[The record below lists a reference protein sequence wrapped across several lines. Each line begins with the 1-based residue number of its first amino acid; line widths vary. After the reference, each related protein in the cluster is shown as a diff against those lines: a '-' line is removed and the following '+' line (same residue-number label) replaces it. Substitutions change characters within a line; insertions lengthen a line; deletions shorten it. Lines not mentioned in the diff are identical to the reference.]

1 MNKLINLYLKEVL
14 DKNRLEILENL
25 IYFKD
30 MWFVLWWWTWLALI
44 FWHRTSI
51 DFDFFINQDIDND
64 KLFLMCLEVFK
75 WFEIS
80 KIYEEKNTLYIL
92 VNWVKISFFTY
103 NYNNLYDI
111 IETYYF
117 NIYSIQ
123 DIWAMKLW
131 AIQNRATNKDYV
143 DLFYIINEIW
153 LNNLIDIF
161 FLKFWKVV
169 TKTYILKSLVYFDD
183 IKIEKLILTDKK
195 LNFEK
200 IKNFLIKETKNISNN

>member
-30 MWFVLWWWTWLALI
+30 MGFVLGGGTGLALI
-44 FWHRTSI
+44 FGHRTSI

-75 WFEIS
+75 GFEIS

-92 VNWVKISFFTY
+92 VNGVKISFFTY

-123 DIWAMKLW
+123 DIGAMKLW

-143 DLFYIINEIW
+143 DLFYIINEIG

-161 FLKFWKVV
+161 FLKFGKVV